1 MSKELVIS
9 ASPHETRVA
18 IVEDGQ
24 LCEIYVEREKELA
37 LVGSIYKGR
46 VTRVLPGMQSAFV
59 DIGLDSD
66 AFLYVSDFLEELDEY
81 DSVATVEG
89 KVERMEQ
96 QGGEVFAEP
105 AAASPAAVIPP
116 DAPPAG
122 DEGAAQAE
130 ASESRAMPTAVPR
143 GPQPSAP
150 PPSPPAPR
158 SEDLP
163 GESRS
168 PADPNAPR
176 SDFQRESR
184 FDSRRDDSRRGDSR
198 SFRGERGGDRGERGG
213 DRFGRGGRRDRFS
226 GRRGGRGG
234 RAGGGGRGR
243 EFPPSKFSP
252 HRPYEPPDHGEPGE
266 ALDPIILPGESLA
279 KYKERPAA
287 APPEALAPESAGVAE
302 TSSVVSEALDIET
315 TEHGDAS
322 PGGVEAAMSESAAES
337 PESGVTESPRRESHP
352 QSDEPASAW
361 SALRMRDTSAELAP
375 PPPRA
380 IVQARAAEPI
390 GRQTGEDDLTD
401 EQAANLAEQ
410 MAEVEHERSQDEAVL
425 DSMEENGGEENGHE
439 SDEDNGAAAEEITE
453 AERATHSHDET
464 DQEIRQNILDAA
476 SQEDDSHPAE
486 ARPAQARVESDHRAR
501 FQRPMRRGGRRRGGR
516 PGGDRHRRPPQHRP
530 QQQRR
535 PQLISE
541 LLKAGQEIIVQIA
554 KEPLGKKGARITSH
568 VALPGR
574 YLVYMPTV
582 NHIGVSRK
590 IGSSDK
596 RSRLRHL
603 VHEAKAQFP
612 GGFIVRTAAE
622 GATDEEIRNDV
633 EFLGRTWAEI
643 RQRSEQRRSP
653 AILHRDLNLVER
665 ILRDHLSSDYTSIWI
680 DNEDEYTKVLDFVGR
695 FQPQLANRVKLYT
708 KEAHIFEEFGIQQEI
723 DKSLRPKVWLKSGGY
738 IVINHTEALVAIDVN
753 TGKFVGKGYT

>member
-1 MSKELVIS
+1 M
-9 ASPHETRVA
+9 
-18 IVEDGQ
+18 
-24 LCEIYVEREKELA
+24 
-37 LVGSIYKGR
+37 
-46 VTRVLPGMQSAFV
+46 LPGMQSAFV

-105 AAASPAAVIPP
+105 AASPTAVPS
-116 DAPPAG
+116 DGPPAG
-122 DEGAAQAE
+122 DEGAEQAE
-130 ASESRAMPTAVPR
+130 GSESREMSTAEPR
-143 GPQPSAP
+143 GTQPSAP
-150 PPSPPAPR
+150 PPSPTAPR

-168 PADPNAPR
+168 PADPNAPP
-176 SDFQRESR
+176 SDSPRESR
-184 FDSRRDDSRRGDSR
+184 FDSRRGDSRRGDSR
-198 SFRGERGGDRGERGG
+198 GFRGDRGGDRGERGG
-213 DRFGRGGRRDRFS
+213 DRFGHGGRRDRFG

-234 RAGGGGRGR
+234 RSSGGGRGR

-252 HRPYEPPDHGEPGE
+252 HRPYEPPDHSEPGE
-266 ALDPIILPGESLA
+266 ALEPIVLPGESLA

-287 APPEALAPESAGVAE
+287 APPAALAPESADAAE
-302 TSSVVSEALDIET
+302 ARSVLSEARDRET
-315 TEHGDAS
+315 TEHSSAS
-322 PGGVEAAMSESAAES
+322 PGVEAGGLSESAES
-337 PESGVTESPRRESHP
+337 PGTAATESPRREPNSQP
-352 QSDEPASAW
+352 DEPVSAW

-375 PPPRA
+375 PQPGV
-380 IVQARAAEPI
+380 IVQAPAEPMD
-390 GRQTGEDDLTD
+390 RQTGDDDLTD

-410 MAEVEHERSQDEAVL
+410 MAEVEHERSQDAAVL
-425 DSMEENGGEENGHE
+425 DSMDEENGGDENGHE
-439 SDEDNGAAAEEITE
+439 SDEDNGAAPEEMTE
-453 AERATHSHDET
+453 AARASHAHDET
-464 DQEIRQNILDAA
+464 DQEIRQGILDAA
-476 SQEDDSHPAE
+476 SRDDDSHSPE

-501 FQRPMRRGGRRRGGR
+501 FQRPMRRGARRRGGR
-516 PGGDRHRRPPQHRP
+516 PGGERHRRPQHHRP

-590 IGSSDK
+590 ISSSEK

-603 VHEAKAQFP
+603 VNEAKGTFP

-622 GATDEEIRNDV
+622 GATDDEIR
-633 EFLGRTWAEI
+633 T
-643 RQRSEQRRSP
+643 
-653 AILHRDLNLVER
+653 
-665 ILRDHLSSDYTSIWI
+665 
-680 DNEDEYTKVLDFVGR
+680 
-695 FQPQLANRVKLYT
+695 
-708 KEAHIFEEFGIQQEI
+708 
-723 DKSLRPKVWLKSGGY
+723 
-738 IVINHTEALVAIDVN
+738 
-753 TGKFVGKGYT
+753 